1 MEQPPH
7 PVRASG
13 YSIQGRKPSQEDSW
27 YISPQTFN
35 GRLVL
40 VADGVGGHSH
50 GDYAS
55 QHCISV
61 FRESYEADPMIVDV
75 GKYLLNTARQ
85 VSQEVFQKGESEIE
99 YSGSG
104 TTLTGFHLSGDMYHL
119 INIGD
124 SRVYLFD
131 RKERLQRLTRDHSI
145 VQQLLDTGKLTEEQ
159 ALAHP
164 QRNII
169 LSAIGQDP
177 LDIKIDIYGPYRLFP
192 GEILLAF
199 SDGVHD
205 ALNDEEI
212 CEVILNHRQ
221 NPELCSLM
229 VNAAYDA
236 GGKDNI
242 TACCYRY

>member
-1 MEQPPH
+1 MKQSPH
-7 PVRASG
+7 QERASG
-13 YSIQGRKPSQEDSW
+13 FSIQGRKPSQEDSW

-61 FRESYEADPMIVDV
+61 FRESYEADPMIADV
-75 GKYLLNTARQ
+75 GKYLFDTAKQ
-85 VSQEVFQKGESEIE
+85 VSQEVFQKGENDLE

-104 TTLTGFHLSGDMYHL
+104 TTLSGFHLSGDMYHL

-124 SRVYLFD
+124 SRVYIFD
-131 RKERLQRLTRDHSI
+131 SQDRIRRLTRDHSI

-159 ALAHP
+159 ARAHP

-169 LSAIGQDP
+169 LSAIGQEP
-177 LDIKIDIYGPYRLFP
+177 TDIKIDIYGPYKILP

-205 ALNDEEI
+205 ALTDEEI
-212 CEVILNHRQ
+212 RDIILNHRQ
-221 NPELCSLM
+221 NQELCSLI

-242 TACCYRY
+242 TACCYRF